1 MNKWPHAGPW
11 TTLIYKTLSALEFG
25 CCQSACCAA
34 VVCRRFLFVVLPFL
48 IYIAPRTAVAIQWRS
63 QCENSIGL
71 LSHLSL
77 RLLFLP
83 IAISLPLPPNPFPSF
98 GSSILYAL
106 LLISF
111 SVFVVVVVVVWDQK
125 LFLDIYWRLLSATDD
140 EKPQRRIDHTHYA
153 PHRLLTIPINSKCK

>member
-98 GSSILYAL
+98 GSSILYWFL
-106 LLISF
+106 
-111 SVFVVVVVVVWDQK
+111 SVSS
-125 LFLDIYWRLLSATDD
+125 LLSSSSSETRNYFWIYIDD
-140 EKPQRRIDHTHYA
+140 YYRRQTTKNRSAASIIPTMHHTVF
-153 PHRLLTIPINSKCK
+153 SKFL